1 MKKNKPLFSVNIC
14 FFTTY
19 LLPLYLAQGNNGFYL
34 SSDLGV
40 NFAPLL
46 NTIGGDSDRASRY
59 DEYFNPDYATTEG
72 YDPHRPAIGDSW
84 KNRFDSSKGI
94 LTGAALGYRLRER
107 YPNIFLGGFRLEAEY
122 FFRSSE
128 YDQTVQDTSVG
139 EQTTEKATGE
149 TELGLERIGAIDSHN
164 VFANLYFDYINSSRF
179 IPYVGIG
186 IGAGSTDMDYGALY
200 KRFSDPKFINTGNG
214 YLFGEA
220 LAEYKSR
227 LAGTATIE
235 QTELSDTLF
244 GYQALLGVDYALT
257 NTLSLGVKGRWVAW
271 DTFSD
276 GGNYDQ
282 LRSHPSNLRLDGSEP
297 VTYRIRTDDIKIFAV
312 SLNLKYQ
319 F

>member
-1 MKKNKPLFSVNIC
+1 MEMRCTLSVHLCSIAIA
-14 FFTTY
+14 
-19 LLPLYLAQGNNGFYL
+19 LLTPGLVQAGTGFYL

-40 NFAPLL
+40 NFAPVLK
-46 NTIGGDSDRASRY
+46 TVGGDNDRASRY
-59 DEYFNPDYATTEG
+59 DEYFNPNYATTEG
-72 YDPHRPAIGDSW
+72 YDPHRPDIGDSW

-94 LTGAALGYRLRER
+94 LAGAAVGYRLRER
-107 YPNIFLGGFRLEAEY
+107 YPKYLLGGFRLEAEY

-164 VFANLYFDYINSSRF
+164 VFVNLYFDYINSGRF
-179 IPYVGIG
+179 TPYLGIG
-186 IGAGSTDMDYGALY
+186 IGTGSTDVDYGALY

-235 QTELSDTLF
+235 QAELSDTLH

-257 NTLSLGVKGRWVAW
+257 DTLSLGLKGRWVAW
-271 DTFSD
+271 GSFSD
-276 GGNYDQ
+276 GGSYDQ
-282 LRSHPSNLRLDGSEP
+282 LRSHPSNLRLNGSEP
-297 VTYRIRTDDIKIFAV
+297 VTYRIRTDDMKIFAV
-312 SLNLKYQ
+312 SLNLKYG

>member
-1 MKKNKPLFSVNIC
+1 M
-14 FFTTY
+14 
-19 LLPLYLAQGNNGFYL
+19 
-34 SSDLGV
+34 LGLRWV
-40 NFAPLL
+40 IACG
-46 NTIGGDSDRASRY
+46 T
-59 DEYFNPDYATTEG
+59 
-72 YDPHRPAIGDSW
+72 
-84 KNRFDSSKGI
+84 GI
-94 LTGAALGYRLRER
+94 PIHL
-107 YPNIFLGGFRLEAEY
+107 LGGFRLEAEY

-164 VFANLYFDYINSSRF
+164 VFANLYFDFANSSRF
-179 IPYVGIG
+179 TPYVGIG
-186 IGAGSTDMDYGALY
+186 IGAGSTDMDYGAIY

-220 LAEYKSR
+220 LEEYKSR

-235 QTELSDTLF
+235 QAELSDTLF

-257 NTLSLGVKGRWVAW
+257 DALSLGLKGRWTDW
-271 DTFSD
+271 DSFSD
-276 GGNYDQ
+276 GGSYDQ

-312 SLNLKYQ
+312 SLNLKYR